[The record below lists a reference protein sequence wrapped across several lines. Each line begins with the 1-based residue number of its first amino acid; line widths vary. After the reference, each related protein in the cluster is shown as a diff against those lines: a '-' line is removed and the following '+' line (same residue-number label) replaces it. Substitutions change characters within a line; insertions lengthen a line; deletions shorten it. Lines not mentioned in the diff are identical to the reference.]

1 MYSVVTGGP
10 FKSSPVLLFVMLVY
24 IEDNDYNTKELY
36 FWEPCQVHKDTNN
49 DQSSMALADVKTQA
63 YAKVFAEEFSQRC
76 GKLSSHV
83 APIQF
88 LDAWAVELPRWNLA
102 KHATLEPFVDGVFQK
117 YTSNNG
123 FISQEAAIAEAFCHF
138 SWCHSGG
145 QMMVTDLQG
154 FQSAVFTD
162 PQIHCVKKGFFGR
175 GNLGKEGMDQFFLG
189 HCCNDLCH
197 DLGLKESP
205 IQLGFES
212 DNGSILSDK
221 SVRSSSRGS
230 LVCVYCN
237 SFVDVGKQEYID
249 LMKQYQAV
257 LCPPCKEKVN
267 ESLATTRCR
276 SCNQLFEYSMH
287 TASVK
292 GFSVPYVCRSCE
304 LGEVWN
310 FID

>member
-10 FKSSPVLLFVMLVY
+10 FKSSLVLLFVMLVY
-24 IEDNDYNTKELY
+24 IEDNEYTTKELY

-76 GKLSSHV
+76 GKLSSHL

-175 GNLGKEGMDQFFLG
+175 GNLGGRDGPILLG
-189 HCCNDLCH
+189 PL
-197 DLGLKESP
+197 L
-205 IQLGFES
+205 Q
-212 DNGSILSDK
+212 
-221 SVRSSSRGS
+221 
-230 LVCVYCN
+230 
-237 SFVDVGKQEYID
+237 
-249 LMKQYQAV
+249 
-257 LCPPCKEKVN
+257 
-267 ESLATTRCR
+267 
-276 SCNQLFEYSMH
+276 
-287 TASVK
+287 
-292 GFSVPYVCRSCE
+292 
-304 LGEVWN
+304 
-310 FID
+310 